1 MKAPASAKKRAAE
14 LTAELER
21 HNHLYYVKDAPEI
34 SDSAYDKLFHEL
46 RALEEAHPDL
56 RSPNSPT
63 ARVGGAPVDEFA
75 KVKHRVPMLSL
86 ANAFDE
92 KDFRAFDERVRKFLD
107 VAPGEDLEYHV
118 ELKFDGL
125 SMSLTYED
133 GEFAYAAT
141 RGDGETGEDVT
152 HNIRTIKSIPMRLDT
167 KAAKTKTPK
176 TIEIRGEVIF
186 PIKDFEKLNRE
197 QEASGGKIFANP
209 RNAAAGTIRQLDPKI
224 AASRALTAFWYG
236 VGAVEGVSSG
246 AGGLRQFESIDE
258 LQKTFAAW
266 GLRIGD
272 HRKVVKGV
280 DGVLKFY
287 RDVEK
292 KRDALP
298 YEIDGIVVKLNRMRD
313 LDQAGYVSRAPR
325 GMIAFKYPPR
335 QETTVIEDILVQI
348 GRTGAL
354 TPVAALRPVK
364 VGGVMVSRA
373 TLHNQDEIDRKDV
386 RIGDTVFIQ
395 RAGDVIPEVVSVVK
409 EKRTGKE
416 KKFSILDWA
425 EKNGIS
431 AERKE
436 GEAAYRAT
444 NAGGELRQRRFEHFA
459 MKDAMNIDGL
469 GWKIIEQLIEAKLL
483 ETFGDLYRLKLADLL
498 SLEGFKEKSS
508 QNLLDAI
515 KATKKVDLYRLVFG
529 LGIRHVGER
538 TSKIVASHFGA
549 IEPMLKASEEDFM
562 AIHEIGPEVA
572 RSLREYFSSKEGKDE
587 VKDLLKFVDPIAP
600 KKAGAGAPFAGLT
613 IVLTGTF
620 PNLSRSEATRLIEEN
635 GGKTASSVSKKTSFV
650 VAGTDAGSKLD
661 KAQEL
666 GIEVID
672 EAEMLRRIEK

>member
-1 MKAPASAKKRAAE
+1 MKAPASARKRATE
-14 LTAELER
+14 LTELLER
-21 HNHLYYVKDAPEI
+21 ANHLYYVQDAPEI

-46 RALEEAHPDL
+46 RELEEKHPDL
-56 RSPNSPT
+56 AFSNSPT
-63 ARVGGAPVDEFA
+63 ARIGGAPVDEFK
-75 KVKHRVPMLSL
+75 KVKHAVPMLSL
-86 ANAFDE
+86 SNCFDE
-92 KDFRAFDERVRKFLD
+92 KDFRSFDERVRKFLD
-107 VAPGEDLEYHV
+107 AAPGADLEYHV

-125 SMSLTYED
+125 SMSLTFED
-133 GEFAYAAT
+133 GDFEFGAT

-152 HNIRTIKSIPMRLDT
+152 HNIRTIRSIPMRLQGM
-167 KAAKTKTPK
+167 KLPK
-176 TIEIRGEVIF
+176 RIEIRGEVIL
-186 PIKDFEKLNRE
+186 PIKDFEKLNVE
-197 QEASGGKIFANP
+197 QAKRDDKIFANP

-224 AASRALTAFWYG
+224 AASRSLTAFWYG
-236 VGAVEGVSSG
+236 IGACEGY
-246 AGGLRQFESIDE
+246 QFDSIDE
-258 LQKTFAAW
+258 MQTTFAEW

-272 HRKVVKGV
+272 HRKVCRGV
-280 DGVLKFY
+280 DEVLKFY
-287 RDVEK
+287 EKIQSLRD
-292 KRDALP
+292 RLP

-325 GMIAFKYPPR
+325 GMTAFKYPPR
-335 QETTVIEDILVQI
+335 QETTVIEDILVQV

-416 KKFSILDWA
+416 KKFSILEWA
-425 EKNGIS
+425 EKNGIT

-469 GWKIIEQLIEAKLL
+469 GWKIIEQLFEAKLL
-483 ETFGDLYRLKLADLL
+483 ETFADLYRLKLPNLL
-498 SLEGFKEKSS
+498 ALEGFKEKSS
-508 QNLLDAI
+508 KNLLDAI
-515 KATKKVDLYRLVFG
+515 AATRKVDLYRFLFG

-538 TSKIVASHFGA
+538 TSKIVANHFGDLA
-549 IEPMLKASEEDFM
+549 PMLLASEDDFM

-572 RSLREYFSSKEGKDE
+572 KSLKDYFSSDEGANE
-587 VKDLLKFVDPIAP
+587 VKDLSKYVSPIPP
-600 KKAGAGAPFAGLT
+600 KKAGASAPFAGLT

-635 GGKTASSVSKKTSFV
+635 GGKTASSVSKKTHIV
-650 VAGTDAGSKLD
+650 VAGADAGSKLD

-666 GIEVID
+666 GVEVID
-672 EAEMLRRIEK
+672 EAEMMRRIGS

>member
-1 MKAPASAKKRAAE
+1 MKTPKAARDRAKELAE
-14 LTAELER
+14 LLER
-21 HNHLYYVKDAPEI
+21 HNHLYYVMDAPEI

-46 RALEEAHPDL
+46 RELEEKYPDL
-56 RSPNSPT
+56 ASPNSPT
-63 ARVGGAPVDEFA
+63 ARVGGAPVDEFR

-107 VAPGEDLEYHV
+107 AAPGTDLEYHV

-133 GEFAYAAT
+133 GEFVYGAT
-141 RGDGETGEDVT
+141 RGDGETGEDVS
-152 HNIRTIKSIPMRLDT
+152 HNIRTIKSIPMRFHANGV
-167 KAAKTKTPK
+167 KKIPRR
-176 TIEIRGEVIF
+176 IEVRGEVIF
-186 PIKDFEKLNRE
+186 PVKDFEKLNRE

-236 VGAVEGVSSG
+236 VGACEGV
-246 AGGLRQFESIDE
+246 AFDSIDE

-266 GLRIGD
+266 GLRTGE
-272 HRKVVKGV
+272 HRKVVRGV

-292 KRDALP
+292 KRDSLP
-298 YEIDGIVVKLNRMRD
+298 YEIDGIVVKLNRFRD

-335 QETTVIEDILVQI
+335 QETTVIEDILVQV

-395 RAGDVIPEVVSVVK
+395 RAGDVIPEVVAVVK
-409 EKRTGKE
+409 EKRPAGAKP
-416 KKFSILDWA
+416 FSIVEWA
-425 EKNGIS
+425 EKNGIK

-444 NAGGELRQRRFEHFA
+444 NVGGELRQRRFEHFA

-469 GWKIIEQLIEAKLL
+469 GWRILEQLSEAKLI
-483 ETFGDLYRLKLADLL
+483 ETFADLYRLKKNDLL
-498 SLEGFKEKSS
+498 ALEGFKEKSA

-515 KATKKVDLYRLVFG
+515 AATRKVELYRLIFA

-538 TSKIVASHFGA
+538 TSKIVANHFGDLA
-549 IEPMLKASEEDFM
+549 PMLKASEDEFM

-572 RSLREYFSSKEGKDE
+572 RSLKEYFSSKEGVAE
-587 VKDLLKFVDPIAP
+587 VKDLLKYVDPIVP

-650 VAGTDAGSKLD
+650 VAGSDAGSKLD
-661 KAQEL
+661 KANEL
-666 GIEVID
+666 GVEVID
-672 EAEMLRRIEK
+672 EAEMLRRIGK

>member
-1 MKAPASAKKRAAE
+1 MKATPAARKRAKE
-14 LTAELER
+14 LTELLER
-21 HNHLYYVKDAPEI
+21 HNHLYHVMDAPEI

-46 RALEEAHPDL
+46 RLLEEEFPELA
-56 RSPNSPT
+56 SPNSPMS
-63 ARVGGAPVDEFA
+63 RVGGAPVEGFR
-75 KVKHRVPMLSL
+75 KIKHRVAMLSL

-92 KDFRAFDERVRKFLD
+92 KDFRAFDERIRKFLD
-107 VAPGEDLEYHV
+107 AAPGVDLEYHV

-125 SMSLTYED
+125 SMSLTYEG
-133 GEFAYAAT
+133 GEFAFGAT

-152 HNIRTIKSIPMRLDT
+152 HNVRTIRSIPMRLSSE
-167 KAAKTKTPK
+167 KGGKKIPK
-176 TIEIRGEVIF
+176 RIEIRGEVIL
-186 PIKDFEKLNRE
+186 PIKDFEKLNADQAKRE
-197 QEASGGKIFANP
+197 EKIFANP

-236 VGAVEGVSSG
+236 VGEAEGAS
-246 AGGLRQFESIDE
+246 FESIDE
-258 LQKTFAAW
+258 LQKTFAVW
-266 GLRIGD
+266 GLKTGE

-280 DGVLKFY
+280 DAVLKFY
-287 RDVEK
+287 RAIEA
-292 KRDALP
+292 KRDSLP
-298 YEIDGIVVKLNRMRD
+298 YEIDGVVVKLNRFRD

-335 QETTVIEDILVQI
+335 QETTVIEDILVQV

-416 KKFSILDWA
+416 KKFSILEWC
-425 EKNGIS
+425 EKNGIV

-436 GEAAYRAT
+436 GEAAFRAT
-444 NAGGELRQRRFEHFA
+444 NAGGELRKRRFEHFA
-459 MKDAMNIDGL
+459 MKDAMGIDGL
-469 GWKIIEQLIEAKLL
+469 GDKIVEQLLDAKLI
-483 ETFGDLYRLKLADLL
+483 EGFADLYRLKLSDLL
-498 SLEGFKEKSS
+498 ALEGFKEKSS
-508 QNLLDAI
+508 KNLLDAI
-515 KATKKVDLYRLVFG
+515 AATKKVDLYRFLFG

-538 TSKIVASHFGA
+538 TSKIVASHFGSLA
-549 IEPMLKASEEDFM
+549 PMLKATEDEFM

-572 RSLREYFSSKEGKDE
+572 KSLREYFASKEGAAE
-587 VKDLLKFVDPIAP
+587 VKDLLKHVEPVPP
-600 KKAGAGAPFAGLT
+600 KKAGASAPFAGFT

-650 VAGTDAGSKLD
+650 AAGADAGSKLD

-666 GIEVID
+666 GVEVID
-672 EAEMLRRIEK
+672 EAEMLRRIGK

>member
-1 MKAPASAKKRAAE
+1 MKTPAPTRKRATE
-14 LTAELER
+14 LTALLER
-21 HNHLYYVKDAPEI
+21 HIHLYHVMDAPEI

-46 RALEEAHPDL
+46 RALEEQYPDL
-56 RSPNSPT
+56 ASPNSPT
-63 ARVGGAPVDEFA
+63 NRVGGAPIDEFK

-92 KDFRAFDERVRKFLD
+92 KDFRAFDERVRKFID
-107 VAPGEDLEYHV
+107 AGAEADLEYHV

-125 SMSLTYED
+125 SMSLTYVD
-133 GEFAYAAT
+133 GEFEFGAT
-141 RGDGETGEDVT
+141 RGDGETGEDVS
-152 HNIRTIKSIPMRLDT
+152 HNIRTIRSIPMRL
-167 KAAKTKTPK
+167 TPPK
-176 TIEIRGEVIF
+176 NGKKLPKRIEIRGEVIL
-186 PIKDFEKLNRE
+186 PIRDFEKLNADQTKRE
-197 QEASGGKIFANP
+197 EKIFANP
-209 RNAAAGTIRQLDPKI
+209 RNAAAGTIRQLDPKV
-224 AASRALTAFWYG
+224 AASRSLTAYWYG
-236 VGAVEGVSSG
+236 VGECEGY
-246 AGGLRQFESIDE
+246 AFDSIDT
-258 LQKTFAAW
+258 LQKNFGEW
-266 GLRIGD
+266 GLKTGE

-280 DGVLKFY
+280 DEVLKFY
-287 RDVEK
+287 RKIESM
-292 KRDALP
+292 RDKLP
-298 YEIDGIVVKLNRMRD
+298 YEIDGIVVKLNRYRD

-335 QETTVIEDILVQI
+335 QEITVIEDILVQV

-354 TPVAALRPVK
+354 TPVAVLRPVK

-386 RIGDTVFIQ
+386 RVGDTVFIQ

-416 KKFSILDWA
+416 RKFSILEWA
-425 EKNGIS
+425 EKNGIT

-436 GEAAYRAT
+436 GEVAYRAT
-444 NAGGELRQRRFEHFA
+444 NAGGELLKRRFDHFA

-469 GWKIIEQLIEAKLL
+469 GWKILEQLLDEKKVEGFA
-483 ETFGDLYRLKLADLL
+483 DLYRLKLSDLL
-498 SLEGFKEKSS
+498 ALEGFKEKSS
-508 QNLLDAI
+508 KNLLDAI
-515 KATKKVDLYRLVFG
+515 AATKSVELYRFLFA

-538 TSKIVASHFGA
+538 TSKIVANHFGA
-549 IEPMLKASEEDFM
+549 LAPMLKASEDEFM

-572 RSLREYFSSKEGKDE
+572 KSLRDYFASEEGLAE
-587 VKDLLKFVDPIAP
+587 VKDLLKYVDPVPP

-620 PNLSRSEATRLIEEN
+620 PKLSRSEASRLIEEN